1 MPVVSNTSP
10 LLGLAAIEQLHL
22 LRQQFGEILIP
33 PAVLQELKLDTDFTG
48 THFLRQAIDTG
59 WLRVEAISNAALV
72 QSLRI
77 DLDWGESEA
86 IALSIEQGIM
96 TIVMDERDGRTRA
109 KAMGL
114 SPIGVVGIL
123 LRAKKS
129 NEIASISNALNALRE
144 SAGFFISKTFQ
155 DEILREAGE
164 K

>member
-1 MPVVSNTSP
+1 VSNTSP

-22 LRQQFGEILIP
+22 LHHQLTEILIP

-48 THFLRQAIDTG
+48 TKFLRQAIESG
-59 WLRVEAISNAALV
+59 WLRVEAVSNVALV
-72 QSLRI
+72 QALRI

-86 IALSIEQGIM
+86 IALAIERGLT

-129 NEIASISNALNALRE
+129 GELASLSKALDALRHTV
-144 SAGFFISKTFQ
+144 GFFISRTFQ
-155 DEILREAGE
+155 DEVLREAGE